1 MAAQTSAAKKK
12 PPAKPGKKTTA
23 AAKRRSA
30 APDKSA
36 PPAQPDAIQ
45 LLVAD
50 HREVERLYKEY
61 ESLKEKDDDAGKQR
75 VAEEICLE
83 LRVHTQVEEEIF
95 YPAIKKAVEQDE
107 IDEAVVE
114 HQAAKNLIE
123 QIESMGPDEDL
134 YDAKV
139 KVLWEE
145 VQHHV
150 KEEEGEMFPEVKKDR
165 SIDLKA
171 LGEQLARRK
180 EELTKAFAAE

>member
-1 MAAQTSAAKKK
+1 MAAAAKKK
-12 PPAKPGKKTTA
+12 PPAKTGKKTAA
-23 AAKRRSA
+23 AAKRRTGA
-30 APDKSA
+30 AKTASA
-36 PPAQPDAIQ
+36 PATPDAIA
-45 LLVAD
+45 LLIAD
-50 HREVERLYKEY
+50 HREVEKLYKSF
-61 ESLKEKDDDAGKQR
+61 ESLKEKDDDQGKQH
-75 VAEEICLE
+75 VAEEICLA
-83 LRVHTQVEEEIF
+83 LRVHTQIEEEIF

-114 HQAAKNLIE
+114 HAAAKNLIE
-123 QIESMGPDEDL
+123 QIEGMGPEEDL

-150 KEEEGEMFPEVKKDR
+150 EEEETEMFPEVKKDK

-180 EELTKAFAAE
+180 EELTRELAG